1 MVRVRVSTLW
11 FHPLAPPPGRP
22 HVVSGAARSPSM
34 STAPTTAVDQQ
45 TLDPLAVQPQVGGS
59 PVWPSHQQPRWS
71 PLEPQYPTT
80 SSTPST
86 LPTPTNAVPPVVS
99 SMGAYLKLH
108 TSRNIYKGLRDSGL
122 LGRTPIVSDSW
133 GARARGV
140 RGAWDGWC
148 TLQSRDGNNALE
160 RAVSAKG
167 RAPHQILHN
176 PHKFG
181 NQCARSARSP
191 PFYRQALETSVY
203 C

>member
-1 MVRVRVSTLW
+1 MFALPITFLFKWTPGPKKMVRVRVSTLW

-22 HVVSGAARSPSM
+22 DVVSDAARSPSM

-71 PLEPQYPTT
+71 PLEPQYPIT
-80 SSTPST
+80 SSTPSS

-122 LGRTPIVSDSW
+122 LGRTPIVSDSL

-140 RGAWDGWC
+140 RGAWGDLVHPARRAEGGDGS
-148 TLQSRDGNNALE
+148 TAS
-160 RAVSAKG
+160 
-167 RAPHQILHN
+167 
-176 PHKFG
+176 
-181 NQCARSARSP
+181 
-191 PFYRQALETSVY
+191 
-203 C
+203 